1 MMERKA
7 LEEVALAIKER
18 LKLESSEQFMEA
30 TGIEKSDYKPL
41 TVEEFDG
48 LTFAVDGS
56 NLSICD
62 WSIAQA
68 NLIRAGYVVYRG
80 KAWQRTKTTFDRI
93 FLADR
98 RSYRDQFL
106 PYMKAFFGLDTLAL
120 KETELDRLTTY
131 FREMQEYIALSLAL
145 DEARKGDL
153 LLYDGGLSQWK
164 ERPFGGALD
173 AIFSKAEERGVSLLG
188 ISKSSTLSWGEEISR
203 PFIQHAAI
211 LGERLL
217 PEKAWYLEV
226 GEKRIDPRPGG
237 AVRSYVAR
245 FHPRASRAFRVDAP
259 SGDGI
264 DLALSHAAGY
274 SGSAESLG
282 YPHALFRAHHEMRI
296 GRDEGALLRLFLM
309 EELGRSG
316 LELDEAEVSL
326 DYHEILDSCL

>member
-1 MMERKA
+1 MERRA
-7 LEEVALAIKER
+7 LEEIALSIKER
-18 LKLESSEQFMEA
+18 LKLESIEQFMEA
-30 TGIEKSDYKPL
+30 TGIAKSDYKPL
-41 TVEEFDG
+41 EAEEFDG

-56 NLSICD
+56 NLSVCD

-68 NLIRAGYVVYRG
+68 NLIRAGYAVYRG
-80 KAWQRTKTTFDRI
+80 KTWQRTKTTFDRI

-106 PYMKAFFGLDTLAL
+106 PYMKAFFGLADLTL

-145 DEARKGDL
+145 DEAREGDL

-164 ERPFGGALD
+164 DRPFGRALD
-173 AIFSKAEERGVSLLG
+173 AIFTRAEEKGASILGV
-188 ISKSSTLSWGEEISR
+188 SKSSSLSWGEEISR
-203 PFIQHAAI
+203 PLVQHAAS
-211 LGERLL
+211 LGERLF
-217 PEKAWYLEV
+217 PERAWYVEI
-226 GEKRIDPRPGG
+226 GEKMIDPRPGD
-237 AVRSYVAR
+237 AVKSYVVR
-245 FHPRASRAFRVDAP
+245 FHPKASRAFRVDAP

-264 DLALSHAAGY
+264 SLALSHAAGY

-316 LELDEAEVSL
+316 LELEEAKVSL
-326 DYHEILDSCL
+326 DYHEILDDSL